1 MKYTWKVVNT
11 TIKDSNS
18 LSKIVI
24 NCSWYK
30 QGEDDNGNVAR
41 CYGTTRFESSQI
53 DELSFIPFEE
63 LTEETVL
70 NWVLASV
77 SEAYDESLNNCIM
90 TELQRTIYPEVTVM
104 PPWEVSSIPEPDPV
118 VTENTT
124 EQPQTDNSETGE

>member
-1 MKYTWKVVNT
+1 
-11 TIKDSNS
+11 
-18 LSKIVI
+18 
-24 NCSWYK
+24 
-30 QGEDDNGNVAR
+30 VAR

-53 DELSFIPFEE
+53 DEMSFIPFED

-70 NWVLASV
+70 NWILASV

-124 EQPQTDNSETGE
+124 EQPQTENSETGE